1 MFSNKEE
8 FKQQYA
14 ERMIKMYGRSLE
26 SAHITEKYL
35 VLGEMVREYAI
46 EARKI
51 AEEYS
56 LPFVELQEKLN
67 EAVKV
72 YGAENCYYDGVH
84 PSPVASK
91 IISDEWL
98 RVFKKEVIKE

>member
-35 VLGEMVREYAI
+35 VLGEMVREYARFI
-46 EARKI
+46 M
-51 AEEYS
+51 
-56 LPFVELQEKLN
+56 LFVIRRPIRNSILK
-67 EAVKV
+67 
-72 YGAENCYYDGVH
+72 
-84 PSPVASK
+84 
-91 IISDEWL
+91 
-98 RVFKKEVIKE
+98 